1 MEFQSKCPYHVT
13 KSSPEIIADAYG
25 KITEYYNNTLAVE
38 AEAAELNNLETL
50 FDIQKSS
57 YKQLKDC
64 AAELCLLK

>member
-50 FDIQKSS
+50 FDI
-57 YKQLKDC
+57 
-64 AAELCLLK
+64 